1 MKTIKLLVIAS
12 LLITWTGIFCAVS
25 AAVIPPRIFDSMK
38 IGNAAE
44 LAKYFNSSVELV
56 ILDKEEI
63 YSRQHAEQVVRNFFT
78 NNKPKNF
85 TILHQGGRDGAKYA
99 IGKLET
105 ENKSFRIYFL
115 VKDDGGKPLIHQLRI
130 EEE

>member
-1 MKTIKLLVIAS
+1 
-12 LLITWTGIFCAVS
+12 
-25 AAVIPPRIFDSMK
+25 MK

-63 YSRQHAEQVVRNFFT
+63 YSRQHAEQVVRSFFA
-78 NNKPKNF
+78 NNRPKSF
-85 TILHQGGRDGAKYA
+85 TLLHQGGRDGSKYA

-105 ENKSFRIYFL
+105 ENKSFRVYFL
-115 VKDDGGKPLIHQLRI
+115 IKDTGGASLIHQLRI